1 MLSGLLDFGMIP
13 GIRAVSCTSPGLVG
27 VSVLILALFAFLQC
41 TLRLWILHGHHERD
55 SAVFAA
61 EVQRLRLQA
70 LYMMCLCVTS
80 QRKIQKTQCLRIST
94 RR

>member
-70 LYMMCLCVTS
+70 LYSKHQRFAQSHAS
-80 QRKIQKTQCLRIST
+80 QTQQ
-94 RR
+94 